1 MDIKVLLLLPA
12 ALLVSMQL
20 LIPFSPAATIGISA
34 TLLPA
39 CSAGTTTSGSTSF
52 GTLNF
57 GNYASL
63 TSAINATSA
72 QLAGSIRVNCVNG
85 LTYKIVMDGGSSG
98 VVTARRM
105 VNTTNSAATL
115 QYNLYTTAART
126 TVWPWYGAGHED
138 DEDMQSSVQ
147 TACAAMPR

>member
-20 LIPFSPAATIGISA
+20 RIPFSTAATIGISA

-39 CSAGTTTSGSTSF
+39 CNAGTTTSGSTSF

-85 LTYKIVMDGGSSG
+85 LTYKSVMDEIGRAN
-98 VVTARRM
+98 V
-105 VNTTNSAATL
+105 
-115 QYNLYTTAART
+115 
-126 TVWPWYGAGHED
+126 
-138 DEDMQSSVQ
+138 
-147 TACAAMPR
+147 